1 MSIIVIG
8 CDIPGTVVGAGVGVV
23 DGKGVQGTGV
33 TNGTDVGV
41 GTGVGVGVAVGGID
55 PPPLGK

>member
-33 TNGTDVGV
+33 TNGIGVAV
-41 GTGVGVGVAVGGID
+41 GTGVGVGGID